1 MVTYSTFAFYFGLVF
16 GLTFGVLTTLWIQSK
31 INKHSKIIPLQVL
44 KEPTAGVTEYNMTR
58 IK

>member
-31 INKHSKIIPLQVL
+31 RSTNKTIPTQLL
-44 KEPTAGVTEYNMTR
+44 KEPTAGVTEYNITR
-58 IK
+58 LK